1 MPRILLVDDSS
12 MARRSTRRLLEG
24 AGYEVTDVED
34 GLAALERYYLQ
45 KPDAV
50 LLDVT
55 MRHMDGIE
63 VLKRLRELDPDARVV
78 IVTADVQTST
88 RQMAQENGACAF
100 VMKPFAVEP
109 LLEAVQLAL
118 QRGSHATD

>member
-12 MARRSTRRLLEG
+12 MARRSTRKLLEG
-24 AGYEVTDVED
+24 AGYEVMDVED

-45 KPDAV
+45 KPDVV

-55 MRHMDGIE
+55 MKHMDGIE
-63 VLKRLRELDPDARVV
+63 VLKRLRELDPEARVI
-78 IVTADVQTST
+78 IVSADVQTST
-88 RQMAQENGACAF
+88 REMAQEAGACAF
-100 VMKPFAVEP
+100 VMKPFAAEP
-109 LLEAVQLAL
+109 LLQAVQAAL